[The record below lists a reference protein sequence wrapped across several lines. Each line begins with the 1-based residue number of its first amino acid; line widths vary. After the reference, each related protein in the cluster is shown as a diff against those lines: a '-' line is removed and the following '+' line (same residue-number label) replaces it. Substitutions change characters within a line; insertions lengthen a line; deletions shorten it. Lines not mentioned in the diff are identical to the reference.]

1 MILFAYIDCMSFSS
15 RAEERVVQLCWWWF
29 RIRSANIHVP
39 LDMKALTYLLCLIMP
54 YSNTECPTLFGGII
68 CLAVSKQIRI
78 EKLSARYH
86 NCLTINT
93 ILVMLTLC

>member
-68 CLAVSKQIRI
+68 CLILGSITVYPKPSIVMYCI
-78 EKLSARYH
+78 LFIPLNSLISA
-86 NCLTINT
+86 
-93 ILVMLTLC
+93 